1 MKSVIKMFLGFI
13 ILIIGVFVSF
23 LFLDYLKNGGLD
35 KITDKIGEYVL
46 FLVMFLPYIVIY
58 LKTLF
63 EANKELTGG
72 KDEI

>member
-63 EANKELTGG
+63 EANKELTEG